1 MFISTDYISGSSM
14 KLHNKILSAAFL
26 SLMSQSVAAV
36 PFTFEGRSLGMG
48 GVAVATADLATA
60 AWANP
65 AMLTNQR
72 PSDDFSLLIG
82 VGAMIRDNDD
92 LITNIEDYQ
101 DADDRREAAIVANDP
116 LREAQATLEMLNI
129 VREIE
134 NKVIAPEASAVAA
147 MGMSTDFLSYAISIR
162 ADAIAGGTVTD
173 LSCSVSDCGLA
184 QATVELLDDN
194 YNILNVE
201 GVLATEF
208 GFSVAGDFLLL
219 DRKFSIGLKPKIVD
233 LQSFSYRESIRTV
246 EAGFDNLTKDDTT
259 EDLGTFTSADLGL
272 AYDLSES
279 FRLGLSVR
287 NLITDEYK
295 VGNQTLSLDTES
307 RIGLAYHNNFM
318 TIGVDYDLT
327 ENGPL
332 LSSNDFDRLKT
343 QYLLLGA
350 EFNAFDF
357 AQLRVGAY
365 KNLASDVT
373 GNAKDI
379 AYTAGIGFW
388 LGFNLDIAATF
399 RDNSVG
405 GFLQTGFRF

>member
-287 NLITDEYK
+287 NLITDEFK

-357 AQLRVGAY
+357 AQLRVVAY